1 MRAVAV
7 VVGIG
12 LLGISTT
19 GCIPQPDMTL
29 TPETAVAVCE
39 APTVLALR
47 AKDDRFQSLTL
58 DPAATTR
65 IEPRQTYVG
74 SQRLGMVVAGH
85 GTAMLG
91 TGKSELDYLCLIAP
105 GGDAVFVDVATLSG
119 TTILAECADS
129 KAGGSPRR
137 ACLEDLLQQAESGLA
152 TAEAGAI
159 RRARQGRS
167 RAARAEVEQ
176 PVVTS
181 IGAWRVYRDAECARQ
196 RDADPQLS
204 IELYE
209 ACRVGMTRQR
219 VRELGG

>member
-1 MRAVAV
+1 M
-7 VVGIG
+7 
-12 LLGISTT
+12 
-19 GCIPQPDMTL
+19 
-29 TPETAVAVCE
+29 
-39 APTVLALR
+39 LALR

-105 GGDAVFVDVATLSG
+105 SGDAVFVDVATLSG

-137 ACLEDLLQQAESGLA
+137 ACLEDRLQQAESGLA
-152 TAEAGAI
+152 AAEAGAI

-167 RAARAEVEQ
+167 RAARAEVCLLY
-176 PVVTS
+176 TS
-181 IGAWRVYRDAECARQ
+181 PSPPD
-196 RDADPQLS
+196 
-204 IELYE
+204 
-209 ACRVGMTRQR
+209 
-219 VRELGG
+219 

>member
-7 VVGIG
+7 VGVV

-19 GCIPQPDMTL
+19 GCITQSNITL
-29 TPETAVAVCE
+29 APETAVSVCE

-65 IEPRQTYVG
+65 IEARPIYAG
-74 SQRLGMVVAGH
+74 SQPLSAVVAGH
-85 GTAMLG
+85 GTAVLG
-91 TGKSELDYLCLIAP
+91 AGKSEIDYLCLIAP
-105 GGDAVFVDVATLSG
+105 SGDAVFVDVQTLSG
-119 TTILAECADS
+119 TTILAECAGS
-129 KAGGSPRR
+129 TGGGSPRR
-137 ACLEDLLQQAESGLA
+137 ACLEGLLQQAETGLA

-159 RRARQGRS
+159 LRARQGRA

-176 PVVTS
+176 PVATS

-219 VRELGG
+219 VRELGS